1 MNIDRELD
9 ARGLNCPLPILRTK
23 KSLNEMSSGQVLRVL
38 ATGASR
44 RAMAQQLSVSEHT
57 IRHHLEHIY
66 AKLDV
71 RTRVE
76 ATLFALEHN
85 LVD

>member
-1 MNIDRELD
+1 MSVELQRHAAKRDWPSGLTEREVD
-9 ARGLNCPLPILRTK
+9 
-23 KSLNEMSSGQVLRVL
+23 VLRAL

-44 RAMAQQLSVSEHT
+44 RDIANRLTVSEHT
-57 IRHHLEHIY
+57 VRHHLEHIY
-66 AKLDV
+66 TKIDV

-85 LVD
+85 LVN